1 MEEVKMEEILK
12 KLLENKNLTENETYN
27 VFKEIMECKI
37 SPVKTAAFLTLLRV
51 KKESSEEITGA
62 AKLLREK
69 MERIVLNKD
78 MICDTCGTGGDYSGT
93 FNISTASAIV
103 ASSCGLFVA
112 KHGNRSVTSSCGSAD
127 VLEYLGYKID
137 IEPEK
142 SKKILEKFGFAFLFA
157 PLYHKAMKNVAEIR
171 KELGFKTIFN
181 IIGPLCNPCF
191 ANYQIMGVNEY
202 YLLKI
207 IPYVFKNLGIKG
219 YVFHSEDG
227 LDEIT
232 LTGKTYIVEVD
243 EEIKEFEIYP
253 EDFGLKRCKLDD
265 IKGGSLKDNA
275 EILLKIIKGKEKGAK
290 SDIVYLNTSF
300 LLKIC
305 KVVNSIEEGINLCRD
320 IVKKGIPYRKFNE
333 ILEFINK

>member
-1 MEEVKMEEILK
+1 MEKIFK
-12 KLLENKNLTENETYN
+12 KLLENKNLLENEAYE
-27 VFKEIMECKI
+27 VFRNIMEGQI
-37 SPVKTAAFLTLLRV
+37 TPVKTAVFLTLLRV

-69 MERIVLNKD
+69 MEKINFNNKI
-78 MICDTCGTGGDYSGT
+78 ICDTCGTGGDYSGT
-93 FNISTASAIV
+93 FNISTTTALVASA
-103 ASSCGLFVA
+103 CGLVVA

-181 IIGPLCNPCF
+181 IIGPLCNPCC
-191 ANYQIMGVNEY
+191 ANYQIMGVNDY
-202 YLLKI
+202 SLLKI

-232 LTGKTYIVEVD
+232 LTGKTYIVEII
-243 EEIKEFEIYP
+243 EEIREFEIFP
-253 EDFGLKRCKLDD
+253 EDFNLKRCKIED
-265 IKGGSLKDNA
+265 IKGGNLKDNA
-275 EILLKIIKGKEKGAK
+275 EILLNIIKGKEKGPK
-290 SDIVYLNTSF
+290 KDIVCLNTAF
-300 LLKIC
+300 LLKATGT
-305 KVVNSIEEGINLCRD
+305 VNKIEDGIELTAE
-320 IVKKGIPYRKFNE
+320 ILKKGIPYKKFNK
-333 ILEFINK
+333 ILEFIEK

>member
-1 MEEVKMEEILK
+1 MEKIFK
-12 KLLENKNLTENETYN
+12 KLLENKNLLENEAYE
-27 VFKEIMECKI
+27 VFRNIMEGQI
-37 SPVKTAAFLTLLRV
+37 TPVKTAVFLTLLRV

-69 MERIVLNKD
+69 MEKINFNNKI
-78 MICDTCGTGGDYSGT
+78 ICDTCGTGGDYSGT
-93 FNISTASAIV
+93 FNISTTTALVASA
-103 ASSCGLFVA
+103 CGLVVA

-181 IIGPLCNPCF
+181 IIGPLCNPCC
-191 ANYQIMGVNEY
+191 ANYQIMGVNDY
-202 YLLKI
+202 SLLKI

-232 LTGKTYIVEVD
+232 LTGKTYIVEII
-243 EEIKEFEIYP
+243 EEIREFEIFP
-253 EDFGLKRCKLDD
+253 EDFNLKRCKIED
-265 IKGGSLKDNA
+265 INGGNLKDNA
-275 EILLKIIKGKEKGAK
+275 EILLNIIKGKEKGPK
-290 SDIVYLNTSF
+290 KDIVCLNTAF
-300 LLKIC
+300 LLKATGT
-305 KVVNSIEEGINLCRD
+305 VNKIEDGIELTAE
-320 IVKKGIPYRKFNE
+320 ILKKGIPYKKFNK
-333 ILEFINK
+333 ILEFIEK